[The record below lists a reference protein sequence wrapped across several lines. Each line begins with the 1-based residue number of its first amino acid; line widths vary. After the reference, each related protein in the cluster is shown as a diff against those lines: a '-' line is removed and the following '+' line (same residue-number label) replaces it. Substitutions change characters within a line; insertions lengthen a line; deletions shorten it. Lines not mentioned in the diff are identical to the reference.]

1 MMKKRLFYLFAL
13 ISLVVGGC
21 KSHQIIPDDE
31 LALIFHDAFLA
42 NSYLDRGNPKRDSL
56 LLYEPIF
63 NRYGYTTEDVRYTM
77 GNFSKRKSARLGDVV
92 ELAISMLEEEGERLD
107 KVVADLDTVNQV
119 ARRKTERL
127 YYRDS
132 LVKVSR
138 LRDTTRLKVVLD
150 SIPMGDYRIE
160 SRYLVD
166 SLDKNLSHRVQCWM
180 ERSDESRVGL
190 VVAQLR
196 RGGEQRFERM
206 LTADSS
212 VRRLVIDFW
221 PMLRNQKRKQPHIT
235 LYELTVTRILP
246 EEEAVESLYRR
257 EMDIRIFADDLL
269 NLFQADSLALS
280 ADTTRL
286 VTESAR

>member
-1 MMKKRLFYLFAL
+1 
-13 ISLVVGGC
+13 
-21 KSHQIIPDDE
+21 
-31 LALIFHDAFLA
+31 
-42 NSYLDRGNPKRDSL
+42 
-56 LLYEPIF
+56 
-63 NRYGYTTEDVRYTM
+63 
-77 GNFSKRKSARLGDVV
+77 
-92 ELAISMLEEEGERLD
+92 
-107 KVVADLDTVNQV
+107 
-119 ARRKTERL
+119 
-127 YYRDS
+127 
-132 LVKVSR
+132 
-138 LRDTTRLKVVLD
+138 
-150 SIPMGDYRIE
+150 
-160 SRYLVD
+160 
-166 SLDKNLSHRVQCWM
+166 M